1 MIVLDT
7 CVFIWLG
14 LEQEKLTSDAMSA
27 IRSNRSAISD
37 ITFLE
42 IGYLVR
48 KKRLKISCIASD
60 FSNLVV
66 EAHDIKIISMTP
78 EIVQTALGFPEEIN
92 NDPADRI
99 ISATAVINEAR
110 LVTSDRNLLKAEQI
124 PTIW

>member
-27 IRSNRSAISD
+27 IQANRSAISD

-48 KKRLKISCIASD
+48 KNRLKISCIASD
-60 FSNLVV
+60 FANLVV
-66 EAHDIKIISMTP
+66 EAHDIGVISITP
-78 EIVQTALGFPEEIN
+78 EIVETALNFSEEVN

-99 ISATAVINEAR
+99 ISATAVINESQ
-110 LVTSDRNLLKAEQI
+110 LVTSDRNLLKAGQV
-124 PTIW
+124 PTLW

>member
-14 LEQEKLTSDAMSA
+14 LEQEKLTSNAMSA

-48 KKRLKISCIASD
+48 KNRLKISCTASD
-60 FSNLVV
+60 FANLVV
-66 EAHDIKIISMTP
+66 EAHDIKVISITP
-78 EIVQTALGFPEEIN
+78 EIVETALNFPEEVN

-99 ISATAVINEAR
+99 ISATAVINESR
-110 LVTSDRNLLKAEQI
+110 LVTSDRNLLKAGQI
-124 PTIW
+124 PTVW

>member
-1 MIVLDT
+1 VIVLDT

-27 IRSNRSAISD
+27 IQSNRLAISD

-48 KKRLKISCIASD
+48 KNRLKISCTASD

-66 EAHDIKIISMTP
+66 EAHDIEVISITP
-78 EIVQTALGFPEEIN
+78 EIVETALGFSEEVN

-99 ISATAVINEAR
+99 ISATAVINESR
-110 LVTSDRNLLKAEQI
+110 LVTSDRNLLKASQI
-124 PTIW
+124 PTVW

>member
-14 LEQEKLTSDAMSA
+14 LEQEKLTSAAMSA
-27 IRSNRSAISD
+27 IQSNRSAISD

-48 KKRLKISCIASD
+48 KNRLKISCTASD
-60 FSNLVV
+60 FSNLVI
-66 EAHDIKIISMTP
+66 EAHDIEIISMTP
-78 EIVQTALGFPEEIN
+78 EIVETALGLPEEVN

-99 ISATAVINEAR
+99 ISATAVINEFR
-110 LVTSDRNLLKAEQI
+110 LVTSDRNLLKVGQI
-124 PTIW
+124 HTIW

>member
-1 MIVLDT
+1 VIVLDT

-14 LEQEKLTSDAMSA
+14 LEQEKLTSNAMSA

-48 KKRLKISCIASD
+48 KNRLKISCTASD
-60 FSNLVV
+60 FANLVV
-66 EAHDIKIISMTP
+66 EAHDIKVISITP
-78 EIVQTALGFPEEIN
+78 EIVETALSFPENVN

-99 ISATAVINEAR
+99 ISATAVINECR
-110 LVTSDRNLLKAEQI
+110 LVTSDRNLLKVEQI
-124 PTIW
+124 STIW

>member
-27 IRSNRSAISD
+27 IQANRSAISD

-48 KKRLKISCIASD
+48 KNRLKISCTASD
-60 FSNLVV
+60 FANLVV
-66 EAHDIKIISMTP
+66 EAHDIEVISITP
-78 EIVQTALGFPEEIN
+78 EIVETALNFSEEVN

-99 ISATAVINEAR
+99 ISATAVINESQ
-110 LVTSDRNLLKAEQI
+110 LVTSDRNLLKAGQV
-124 PTIW
+124 PTLW